1 MSIRGSG
8 RFLLLSF
15 RARMKLAC
23 GIGAA
28 GALLMVGGLA
38 QSGTGFK
45 LMERTGLGQLLHQR
59 AWERALAGHSE
70 MEPWPWE
77 DPSLIANTKVPQL
90 GLSAAV
96 LERLSDQQR
105 DDAAKRPQS
114 HAKLPDMSESTE
126 GFSDGFSN
134 VAIGDRLTVTRPD
147 GSTRDYRV
155 TGRRVVDPHL
165 ADSEPLSEEGET
177 TPASCSPLD
186 AFVAGSL
193 RVILQATEPEK
204 PEPAPDASTE
214 QKL

>member
-15 RARMKLAC
+15 RGRALLAC
-23 GIGAA
+23 GIGGVA
-28 GALLMVGGLA
+28 ALLLGGIA
-38 QSGTGFK
+38 PSGTGFK

-77 DPSLIANTKVPQL
+77 DPSLMANTKVPQL

-105 DDAAKRPQS
+105 SRDTERPQS
-114 HAKLPDMSESTE
+114 DAKLTGVSEPAE
-126 GFSDGFSN
+126 GFSN

-147 GSTRDYRV
+147 GSTRVYRV

-193 RVILQATEPEK
+193 RVILQATEPK
-204 PEPAPDASTE
+204 MPEPAPDASTE

>member
-1 MSIRGSG
+1 MSIRGSM
-8 RFLLLSF
+8 RFLLLFF
-15 RARMKLAC
+15 RPRVKLAC

-28 GALLMVGGLA
+28 AAMLVVGALA

-45 LMERTGLGQLLHQR
+45 LMERTGLGQLVHQH

-77 DPSLIANTKVPQL
+77 DPSLMANTNVPRL

-96 LERLSDQQR
+96 LERLSDQQGS
-105 DDAAKRPQS
+105 DAEPPQS
-114 HAKLPDMSESTE
+114 RGKLSELSESE
-126 GFSDGFSN
+126 DGFSN

-147 GSTRDYRV
+147 GSTHVYWV

-165 ADSEPLSEEGET
+165 ADSEPLSGDGET
-177 TPASCSPLD
+177 SLAACSPLD

-193 RVILQATEPEK
+193 RVILQATDPEM

>member
-1 MSIRGSG
+1 MSIRGSAW
-8 RFLLLSF
+8 FLLLFF
-15 RARMKLAC
+15 RARVKLAC
-23 GIGAA
+23 GIGAVA
-28 GALLMVGGLA
+28 AMLVVGGLA

-45 LMERTGLGQLLHQR
+45 LMERTGLGQLVHQR

-77 DPSLIANTKVPQL
+77 DPSLMANTKVPQL

-105 DDAAKRPQS
+105 SDAEPTESRAEQVELSQS
-114 HAKLPDMSESTE
+114 AE
-126 GFSDGFSN
+126 GFSN

-147 GSTRDYRV
+147 GSTRVYRV

-165 ADSEPLSEEGET
+165 ADSEPLSDEGET
-177 TPASCSPLD
+177 SLAACSPLD

-193 RVILQATEPEK
+193 RVILQAAEPEM
-204 PEPAPDASTE
+204 PEPAPDVSTE

>member
-15 RARMKLAC
+15 RGRAKLAC
-23 GIGAA
+23 GIGAVA
-28 GALLMVGGLA
+28 ALLLVGGIA

-77 DPSLIANTKVPQL
+77 DPSLMANTKVPQL

-105 DDAAKRPQS
+105 RHDKERPQS
-114 HAKLPDMSESTE
+114 NAKLTDVSEPAE
-126 GFSDGFSN
+126 GFSN

-147 GSTRDYRV
+147 GSTHVYRV

-193 RVILQATEPEK
+193 RVILQATEPEMS
-204 PEPAPDASTE
+204 EPAPDASTE

>member
-45 LMERTGLGQLLHQR
+45 LMERTGLGQLLHER

-105 DDAAKRPQS
+105 DD
-114 HAKLPDMSESTE
+114 
-126 GFSDGFSN
+126 
-134 VAIGDRLTVTRPD
+134 DR
-147 GSTRDYRV
+147 
-155 TGRRVVDPHL
+155 RRVAAHGLLSREAPTNRPCGRSSSTSVSKPKLMTVLNVD
-165 ADSEPLSEEGET
+165 DT
-177 TPASCSPLD
+177 
-186 AFVAGSL
+186 
-193 RVILQATEPEK
+193 
-204 PEPAPDASTE
+204 
-214 QKL
+214 

>member
-1 MSIRGSG
+1 MSIRGSM
-8 RFLLLSF
+8 RFLLLF
-15 RARMKLAC
+15 FHPRVKLAC

-28 GALLMVGGLA
+28 AAMLVVGGLA

-45 LMERTGLGQLLHQR
+45 LMERTGLGQLVHQH

-77 DPSLIANTKVPQL
+77 DPSLMANTNVPRL

-96 LERLSDQQR
+96 LERLSDQQGS
-105 DDAAKRPQS
+105 DVEPPQS
-114 HAKLPDMSESTE
+114 RDKLSELSESE
-126 GFSDGFSN
+126 DGFSN

-147 GSTRDYRV
+147 GSTHVYRV

-165 ADSEPLSEEGET
+165 ADSEPLSGEGET
-177 TPASCSPLD
+177 SLAACSPLD

-193 RVILQATEPEK
+193 RVILQATEPEM
-204 PEPAPDASTE
+204 PEPTPDASTE